1 MTIYPKIVTLP
12 LTSTKSGIE
21 IVPQRSGLNW
31 GQRPGRNQ
39 NQAYIAVPVDVQR
52 SGFFPD
58 RGEPFIIECDDGEKF
73 KCVRSQ
79 ASGKAIESTTDNSLI
94 GLYFRKRLS
103 VRPGHMIT
111 IDHLHKYGRV
121 SVDVRIQN
129 DYLFFLDFSVLI
141 K

>member
-1 MTIYPKIVTLP
+1 M
-12 LTSTKSGIE
+12 TSTKSGIE